1 MIKDK
6 NVLGSELQVCSH
18 LPKTG
23 FYRDGSCHTDS
34 QDRVLHTICAVVS
47 DLFLQFSKNEGND
60 LMTPVPEFDFPGLQE
75 GDCWCLCASRWKEA
89 FENGVAPQVI
99 LEATHIKTLEIV
111 DLDILLQYAVD
122 IPLNA

>member
-1 MIKDK
+1 
-6 NVLGSELQVCSH
+6 
-18 LPKTG
+18 
-23 FYRDGSCHTDS
+23 
-34 QDRVLHTICAVVS
+34 
-47 DLFLQFSKNEGND
+47 
-60 LMTPVPEFDFPGLQE
+60 MTPVPEFDFPGLQE